1 MIHFERLLV
10 EHAYRYS
17 DEVSDGDI
25 LRRRAPTVQ
34 VSEPVANW
42 QLLANSQHGL
52 QTRLHTVRCRRCCS
66 VLDTC

>member
-1 MIHFERLLV
+1 MINFERLLV
-10 EHAYRYS
+10 ELAYRYS

-42 QLLANSQHGL
+42 
-52 QTRLHTVRCRRCCS
+52 
-66 VLDTC
+66 

>member
-10 EHAYRYS
+10 ELAYRYS

-25 LRRRAPTVQ
+25 LRRRALTVQ

-42 QLLANSQHGL
+42 
-52 QTRLHTVRCRRCCS
+52 
-66 VLDTC
+66 